1 MQGKS
6 GSSLSAIDE
15 AEKAFFE
22 TMKGKV
28 SAFAEMSGVAIASGD
43 LRSGVLSRVE
53 ACMRVFESVFLIS
66 QYGEANTVLIR
77 YCECEL
83 NFAELIDALT
93 INFEY
98 S

>member
-1 MQGKS
+1 MFDSNHRLHLKLCVSLAQADKMQGKS

-28 SAFAEMSGVAIASGD
+28 SVAGMSAPAAIISGD

-53 ACMRVFESVFLIS
+53 VCLRVFESVFLIS
-66 QYGEANTVLIR
+66 
-77 YCECEL
+77 
-83 NFAELIDALT
+83 
-93 INFEY
+93 
-98 S
+98 